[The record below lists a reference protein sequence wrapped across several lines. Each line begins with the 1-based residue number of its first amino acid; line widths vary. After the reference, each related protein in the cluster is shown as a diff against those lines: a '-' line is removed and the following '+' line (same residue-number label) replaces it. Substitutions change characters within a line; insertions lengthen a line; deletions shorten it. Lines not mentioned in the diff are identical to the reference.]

1 MYLSLNNDV
10 AYVNDTQFNQSN
22 FLGNRWLLGGGLG
35 LDLVLYYD
43 KVIQIQYSINHLKE
57 KGLFLHF
64 KLSF

>member
-1 MYLSLNNDV
+1 MCIRDR
-10 AYVNDTQFNQSN
+10 AYVNDPQYGEINPF
-22 FLGNRWLLGGGLG
+22 GNRWLWGGGLG
-35 LDLVLYYD
+35 LDLVLHYD